1 MSDFAEFKVDLQVR
15 LPPELPLVILHHLRF
30 DRNALRQFCL
40 VSRQLR
46 SLSQPFIFEHISVG
60 TQATRQI
67 KSRSPC
73 SSLYETRCE
82 SPHIVTH
89 IRHVDIVSP
98 RLGPTWIA
106 RESTLPLLLTLL
118 ADAEIVRTFRLRCSS
133 ESWGDLPLELQHSIQ
148 LLLKSPSL
156 RNLDFS
162 GVVRLTTDIFKYCR
176 SGECFGTIESFTS
189 LDMHVVDVVAWMI
202 ATPSFRTL
210 RDLRI
215 AVTHDEV
222 NALQNLLR
230 HVSGTLESLS
240 LQLIIWYWPKGAPT
254 CSISL
259 PSLRSLRLSVGI
271 TKPCCDDDD
280 IFHWAICFLLEQHRY
295 KALQHLTLDLRFD
308 DASDPH
314 AHKWSELDSALSDF
328 MFSALKTLVVTL
340 FPMYPEAEPVARL
353 VGDELPRLLPWT
365 RLVRRPTSQRH
376 LVDNSNP
383 PKQVTNKIG
392 RIMLHKGDLTTPVIL
407 ADNFSI
413 LLGHIE
419 VTVPWVEDGSDYQIV
434 LFGDSGN
441 FSPLFTISGP

>member
-1 MSDFAEFKVDLQVR
+1 MDTDGLEDPKDSKVDLQVR
-15 LPPELPLVILHHLRF
+15 LPPELLLVILHHLRF
-30 DRNALRQFCL
+30 DRNALHQFCL

-67 KSRSPC
+67 TSRSPC
-73 SSLYETRCE
+73 SSLYETLCQ

-98 RLGPTWIA
+98 KLGPTWIA

-118 ADAEIVRTFRLRCSS
+118 ADAEI
-133 ESWGDLPLELQHSIQ
+133 HSIQ
-148 LLLKSPSL
+148 LLIKSPSL

-162 GVVRLTTDIFKYCR
+162 GVVRLTTDVFKYCR
-176 SGECFGTIESFTS
+176 SVERLKFSKIIVFDWDPEDRSGEWFGTIKSFTS
-189 LDMHVVDVVAWMI
+189 LDMDIVEVVAWMI
-202 ATPSFRTL
+202 AVPSFRAL

-215 AVTHDEV
+215 AITHDEV

-240 LQLIIWYWPKGAPT
+240 LQLIISYWPKGAPT

-259 PSLRSLRLSVGI
+259 PSLRSLRLSIGI

-280 IFHWAICFLLEQHRY
+280 VFHWAIFFLLEQHRH
-295 KALQHLTLDLRFD
+295 KTLQHLTLDLRFE

-314 AHKWSELDSALSDF
+314 ALKWSELDSALSDF

-340 FPMYPEAEPVARL
+340 FPMYPSP
-353 VGDELPRLLPWT
+353 
-365 RLVRRPTSQRH
+365 S
-376 LVDNSNP
+376 
-383 PKQVTNKIG
+383 
-392 RIMLHKGDLTTPVIL
+392 
-407 ADNFSI
+407 F
-413 LLGHIE
+413 
-419 VTVPWVEDGSDYQIV
+419 V
-434 LFGDSGN
+434 L
-441 FSPLFTISGP
+441 

>member
-1 MSDFAEFKVDLQVR
+1 MDTDGLENPKDSKVDLQVR
-15 LPPELPLVILHHLRF
+15 LPPELLLVILHHLRF

-73 SSLYETRCE
+73 SSLYETLCQ

-98 RLGPTWIA
+98 RLGPTWNA

-133 ESWGDLPLELQHSIQ
+133 ESWEDLPLELQHSIQ
-148 LLLKSPSL
+148 LLLKSPL
-156 RNLDFS
+156 LALKFS
-162 GVVRLTTDIFKYCR
+162 KIIVFDWDLEDR

-254 CSISL
+254 CSITL

-295 KALQHLTLDLRFD
+295 KTLQHLTLDLRFD

-314 AHKWSELDSALSDF
+314 ALKWSELDSALSDF

-353 VGDELPRLLPWT
+353 
-365 RLVRRPTSQRH
+365 
-376 LVDNSNP
+376 
-383 PKQVTNKIG
+383 
-392 RIMLHKGDLTTPVIL
+392 
-407 ADNFSI
+407 
-413 LLGHIE
+413 
-419 VTVPWVEDGSDYQIV
+419 
-434 LFGDSGN
+434 
-441 FSPLFTISGP
+441 